1 MGIEERKCHSRQ
13 NLSGSIVKTRSNARQ
28 RNHNSGAP
36 PVPIITSLKGFGSS
50 PSSRMFVCVWKEGR
64 KEARKEGRV
73 LHSQKHL
80 SIGKTKIY
88 KSPSAQK
95 CAYMCI

>member
-28 RNHNSGAP
+28 RNHNSGVP

-50 PSSRMFVCVWKEGR
+50 PSSRMFVCVCGRKEGSKEGR
-64 KEARKEGRV
+64 KSLAFTETPVYMCV
-73 LHSQKHL
+73 LHWL
-80 SIGKTKIY
+80 S
-88 KSPSAQK
+88 S
-95 CAYMCI
+95 

>member
-28 RNHNSGAP
+28 RNHNSGDP

-50 PSSRMFVCVWKEGR
+50 PSNYSSRMFVCVEGRKEGSKEGR
-64 KEARKEGRV
+64 KSLAFTETPVYRQDKD
-73 LHSQKHL
+73 
-80 SIGKTKIY
+80 I
-88 KSPSAQK
+88 
-95 CAYMCI
+95 